1 MKVSDHILLPAEPE
15 RVWETLVRWEEQ
27 PRWMRDAA
35 SVRVLGARR
44 EGVGTILAVRTRL
57 ANVPAFTERLEVTVW
72 DPPRHLVVA
81 HRSFVRG
88 VGAWRLQPVEGGTW
102 FTWSEDLRLP
112 IPFLG
117 ELLLRADRPL
127 LRRRMAASLRR
138 LRAQVAASG

>member
-88 VGAWRLQPVEGGTW
+88 VGAWRLQPVERGTW

-127 LRRRMAASLRR
+127 LRRRMAASLQW